1 MTWDY
6 QRMIRLTVGD
16 MFDASSEPLVEL
28 EKLKQQESAML
39 IRLLGIRE
47 TTRVLDYGAGM
58 GFMAMDIQKVTP
70 SVWTHN
76 IDPECQR
83 HCEHLGLPTWQGEQ
97 VDWVIL
103 KDVVENFTPEEFDS
117 MLDSVDTGSVFFNY
131 YAVGETEDNTKKQFY
146 PDQIDKLAEKY
157 GYKTRLH
164 ETRGSSR
171 RVIWRP
177 SS

>member
-1 MTWDY
+1 
-6 QRMIRLTVGD
+6 MIRLTVGD
-16 MFDASSEPLVEL
+16 MFDASPEPLAEL

-58 GFMAMDIQKVTP
+58 GYMARDIQKVTP
-70 SVWTHN
+70 SVWTYN
-76 IDPECQR
+76 IDTECQR

-97 VDWVIL
+97 VDLVIL
-103 KDVVENFTPEEFDS
+103 KDVVENFTPEQFDS

-131 YAVGETEDNTKKQFY
+131 YVTGKSDNDTKKQFQ
-146 PDQIDKLAEKY
+146 PNWIDRLAEKY

-164 ETRGSSR
+164 EKRGSNR

-177 SS
+177 NS